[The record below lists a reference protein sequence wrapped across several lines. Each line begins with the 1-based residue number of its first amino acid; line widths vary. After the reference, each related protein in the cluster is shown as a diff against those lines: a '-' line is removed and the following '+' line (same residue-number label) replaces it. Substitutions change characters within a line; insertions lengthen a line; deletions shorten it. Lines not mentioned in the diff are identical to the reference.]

1 MPTGILFLFSINEIL
16 KIKTCKIRTIT
27 AEAAYH
33 EKCNLQNPE
42 NQIKSQKTVKKCLK
56 KRKKADFLNS
66 VIAKISFIDVR
77 KQINRQF
84 KRILLS
90 DFNLDFT

>member
-16 KIKTCKIRTIT
+16 KIKTCKIRTIIIET
-27 AEAAYH
+27 AYH

-56 KRKKADFLNS
+56 KRKKADF
-66 VIAKISFIDVR
+66 
-77 KQINRQF
+77 
-84 KRILLS
+84 
-90 DFNLDFT
+90 